1 MIAALRTMAQDD
13 SGSVPAAER
22 IAAAM
27 IRCLDLTG
35 QCGIHE
41 LRAAGFSLDE
51 LARYWP
57 EACKIVEG
65 RRSRR

>member
-1 MIAALRTMAQDD
+1 
-13 SGSVPAAER
+13 
-22 IAAAM
+22 
-27 IRCLDLTG
+27 LDLTG